1 MHAKKMQQKV
11 EDAVLNA
18 YETMYRIA
26 YTYVKNEEDA

>member
-11 EDAVLNA
+11 EDVVLNA

-26 YTYVKNEEDA
+26 YTLSLIHI